1 MTLAALGDLHLEPG
15 EVIRDFQQSY
25 VVHGEPKPD
34 GSNVVLVCSSL
45 TGNHK
50 RLDFLIGP
58 ALALDPAICCVVAT
72 DAIGNGLTTSP
83 SNSKS
88 QPGMKFPRFTLRD
101 MVHAQHRLV
110 TEHLGFTTL
119 HAVVGASMGGMQ
131 ALQWGV
137 SHPELMRALV
147 AMTPMAKTH
156 PWAALVVATARACLM
171 ADPAWTGDGF
181 SGRPTRG
188 WRAYAGLMNAL
199 LMRTPS
205 VALERD
211 LDEFVAQ
218 VEAQGF
224 DAHDYLYQS
233 WAYEAHDVGTTPG
246 YDGVTSR
253 ALAAIRAKALLLA
266 PPQDLFNPSGAASE
280 AAAAI
285 PGARF
290 EEIPS
295 TRGHHAATKESA
307 TGVAFLN
314 GTIGAFLGGC

>member
-1 MTLAALGDLHLEPG
+1 MTRAALGDLELESG
-15 EVIRDFQQSY
+15 EVIHDFEQSY
-25 VVHGEPKPD
+25 VVHGDPKPD
-34 GSNVVLVCSSL
+34 GSNAVLVCSSL

-72 DAIGNGLTTSP
+72 DAIGNGLSTSP
-83 SNSKS
+83 SNSMS

-101 MVHAQHRLV
+101 MVHAQYRLA

-137 SHPELMRALV
+137 SYPSFMRALV

-156 PWAALVVATARACLM
+156 PWSALVVATARACLM
-171 ADPAWTGDGF
+171 ADPAWTGEGF
-181 SGRPTRG
+181 SQRPRRG

-199 LMRTPS
+199 LMRTPA
-205 VALERD
+205 VALERE

-218 VEAQGF
+218 VESHGF

-253 ALAAIRAKALLLA
+253 ALAAIRAKTLVLA

-280 AAAAI
+280 AASAI

-295 TRGHHAATKESA
+295 TRGHQSATKDSA

-314 GTIGAFLGGC
+314 ATIGAFLGGC

>member
-1 MTLAALGDLHLEPG
+1 MTKAALGDLELESG
-15 EVIRDFQQSY
+15 EVIHDFEQSY
-25 VVHGEPKPD
+25 VMHGEPSAD
-34 GSNVVLVCSSL
+34 GANVVLVCSSL

-72 DAIGNGLTTSP
+72 DAIGNGFSTSP
-83 SNSKS
+83 SNSQR
-88 QPGMKFPRFTLRD
+88 QPGMRFPRFTLRD
-101 MVHAQHRLV
+101 MVHAQHRLL
-110 TEHLGFTTL
+110 TEYLGITRI

-137 SHPELMRALV
+137 SHPDFMRALV
-147 AMTPMAKTH
+147 AITPMAKTH
-156 PWAALVVATARACLM
+156 PWAALVVATSRACLM

-181 SGRPTRG
+181 SERPVRG
-188 WRAYAGLMNAL
+188 FRAYAGLMDAL
-199 LMRTPS
+199 ITRTPA

-211 LDEFVAQ
+211 LEGFAAQ
-218 VEAQGF
+218 VEANNF

-266 PPQDLFNPSGAASE
+266 PPLDLFNPSACASE

-295 TRGHHAATKESA
+295 TRGHQSATKSSA
-307 TGVAFLN
+307 TGVEFLN
-314 GTIGAFLGGC
+314 RTIGAFLGGC